1 MLKKVGLAAG
11 AVALVGA
18 PIALQ
23 AQVSDRAVAPIEGE
37 QELGG
42 SNGLIGALAGA
53 VLVAFIVVTAIDDD
67 EPVSP

>member
-11 AVALVGA
+11 ALALVGA

-23 AQVSDRAVAPIEGE
+23 ASERAIAPVEGE

-42 SNGLIGALAGA
+42 TNALLGVIAGA
-53 VLVAFIVVTAIDDD
+53 VLVAFIVITATDDD

>member
-11 AVALVGA
+11 ALALVGA

-23 AQVSDRAVAPIEGE
+23 ASERAIAPVEGE
-37 QELGG
+37 QNLGT
-42 SNGLIGALAGA
+42 NALLGVIAAG
-53 VLVAFIVVTAIDDD
+53 VLAAFIIITATDDD

>member
-11 AVALVGA
+11 ALALVGA

-23 AQVSDRAVAPIEGE
+23 ASERAVAPVAGE

-42 SNGLIGALAGA
+42 GSNGLIAALAGA
-53 VLVAFIVVTAIDDD
+53 ILIGFIVITATDDD

>member
-1 MLKKVGLAAG
+1 MLKKIGLAAG
-11 AVALVGA
+11 AFALVGA

-23 AQVSDRAVAPIEGE
+23 ASERVIAPVEGE

-42 SNGLIGALAGA
+42 GSNVLIAAVAGA
-53 VLVAFIVVTAIDDD
+53 ILIAFIVITASDDD

>member
-1 MLKKVGLAAG
+1 MLKKFGLAAG
-11 AVALVGA
+11 AFALVGA

-23 AQVSDRAVAPIEGE
+23 ASERAIAPVEGE

-42 SNGLIGALAGA
+42 GSNGLIAAVAGA
-53 VLVAFIVVTAIDDD
+53 ILIAFIVITASDDD

>member
-11 AVALVGA
+11 ALALVGA

-23 AQVSDRAVAPIEGE
+23 ASERTVAPVAGE

-42 SNGLIGALAGA
+42 GSNGLIAALAGA
-53 VLVAFIVVTAIDDD
+53 ILIGFIVITATDDD

>member
-1 MLKKVGLAAG
+1 MLKKIGLAAG

-23 AQVSDRAVAPIEGE
+23 ASERVIAPVEGE

-42 SNGLIGALAGA
+42 GSNGLIAAIAGA
-53 VLVAFIVVTAIDDD
+53 ILVGVIVLAASDDD

>member
-11 AVALVGA
+11 ALALVGA

-23 AQVSDRAVAPIEGE
+23 ASERAVAPVDGE

-42 SNGLIGALAGA
+42 SNALIGAIAAA
-53 VLVAFIVVTAIDDD
+53 VLIGFIVVTATDDD

>member
-1 MLKKVGLAAG
+1 MLKKIGLAAG

-23 AQVSDRAVAPIEGE
+23 ASERAVAPVQGE

-42 SNGLIGALAGA
+42 GNGLIAALAGA
-53 VLVAFIVVTAIDDD
+53 VLIAFIVLTATDDD